1 MSKRLNGRLRRISR
15 RELLKSLAVASLV
28 PWVVA
33 CSSSSDD
40 EKVFEEPLISDDGT
54 LFFEGVVA
62 GDRAEHESDAH
73 RAERDHHRADDGG
86 SCAGDRELGDVAP
99 VGVGAEQVAGG
110 AGGRG
115 GAGGA
120 AGAAGAAA

>member
-40 EKVFEEPLISDDGT
+40 DEVLDDV
-54 LFFEGVVA
+54 LFGSL
-62 GDRAEHESDAH
+62 EHD
-73 RAERDHHRADDGG
+73 
-86 SCAGDRELGDVAP
+86 
-99 VGVGAEQVAGG
+99 
-110 AGGRG
+110 
-115 GAGGA
+115 
-120 AGAAGAAA
+120 AAACAQTMTETKLSKT